1 MTRVIS
7 QNFLLTEHGV
17 CWVEGGVE
25 RAVGSQGRAP
35 QKVEMR
41 NLWKWKPKDESRPL
55 TAHLIVLISD
65 HLPTALIRF

>member
-1 MTRVIS
+1 M
-7 QNFLLTEHGV
+7 
-17 CWVEGGVE
+17 EGGVE

-55 TAHLIVLISD
+55 TAHLIILISD